1 MTLVFIPC
9 ANCVSLCLPILLRTY
24 KVYLKIKSGPRYI
37 DRTRGCQILDTARVS
52 MIPTRASVTFRVPIF
67 KACYKCHVNIEFS
80 LLNKCVPK

>member
-37 DRTRGCQILDTARVS
+37 DPWVPDIGYGPRVNDPDAREKYCC
-52 MIPTRASVTFRVPIF
+52 R
-67 KACYKCHVNIEFS
+67 CHGYLIDDFDVQFNP
-80 LLNKCVPK
+80 LKL

>member
-37 DRTRGCQILDTARVS
+37 DPRVPD
-52 MIPTRASVTFRVPIF
+52 IEYGPRVNDPTRASVTFRVLSF

-80 LLNKCVPK
+80 LLNKFVLK

>member
-24 KVYLKIKSGPRYI
+24 KVYLKIKSGPQLGAL
-37 DRTRGCQILDTARVS
+37 TRRCQILNTARVS
-52 MIPTRASVTFRVPIF
+52 MIPTRASVTFRVPF

-80 LLNKCVPK
+80 LLNKFVLK

>member
-24 KVYLKIKSGPRYI
+24 KVYLKIKSGPRYTL
-37 DRTRGCQILDTARVS
+37 TRGCQILDTARVS

-80 LLNKCVPK
+80 LLNKFVLK